1 MLSVNFKN
9 SGNVRLKASFK
20 APVKAITIAALLS
33 AAMLGGCA
41 NSSRDHF
48 IVGSTP
54 DDYRTRHPIVVS
66 ESEISEDIPVS
77 ANMREMSFRDYNLV
91 VDISRRFRRSGGRSI
106 QVMVPSQS
114 VNEVAARKIS
124 KQIVAAMLERG
135 VKRSQISMAS
145 YHAGGHSSVA
155 PIRIS
160 FIALAANVGECGKWE
175 ENIIADAENRQY
187 QNFGCATQNNL
198 AQMIANPA
206 DLLGPRGESP
216 IDAQR
221 RGKVISNWKAN
232 GSSALQNQL

>member
-1 MLSVNFKN
+1 MLSVNFQN
-9 SGNVRLKASFK
+9 SGNARFKSPFK
-20 APVKAITIAALLS
+20 AQLKIMTAAALLS

-77 ANMREMSFRDYNLV
+77 ANMRKMSFRDLNLV
-91 VDISRRFRRSGGRSI
+91 ASVARRFRRSGGHSI

-114 VNEVAARKIS
+114 MNEVAARKIS
-124 KQIVAAMLERG
+124 RQIVSALLEKG
-135 VKRSQISMAS
+135 VKRSQISMTS

-155 PIRIS
+155 PIRVS
-160 FIALAANVGECGKWE
+160 FIALAANVGECGKWK
-175 ENIIADAENRQY
+175 ENIIADADNRQY
-187 QNFGCATQNNL
+187 GNFGCATQNNL

-216 IDAQR
+216 INAAR
-221 RGKVISNWKAN
+221 RGNVIADWQNN
-232 GSSALQNQL
+232 GSGNLSRQF

>member
-1 MLSVNFKN
+1 MLIC
-9 SGNVRLKASFK
+9 
-20 APVKAITIAALLS
+20 VK
-33 AAMLGGCA
+33 C
-41 NSSRDHF
+41 HF
-48 IVGSTP
+48 AT
-54 DDYRTRHPIVVS
+54 
-66 ESEISEDIPVS
+66 
-77 ANMREMSFRDYNLV
+77 YNLV

-198 AQMIANPA
+198 AQT
-206 DLLGPRGESP
+206 DC
-216 IDAQR
+216 
-221 RGKVISNWKAN
+221 K
-232 GSSALQNQL
+232 SS